1 MVIVFVSRTDFSVL
15 QVGTEGGEPERTVD
29 VMEFYGALKHYKLL
43 ENKVTSE
50 RVAQLKAVS
59 KQDATR
65 IFKQCTRTDKGTYM
79 PRMTQV
85 GRMQPQCFIFPK
97 LRAIATCSKP
107 ALHHAPS
114 LLALTR

>member
-1 MVIVFVSRTDFSVL
+1 VVIVFVSRTNFTVL

-29 VMEFYGALKHYKLL
+29 VMEFYGALKRYKLL

-65 IFKQCTRTDKGTYM
+65 IFKQCTRTDKGTNM

-85 GRMQPQCFIFPK
+85 GCNHNVSFSKAAGDSHVR
-97 LRAIATCSKP
+97 LTC
-107 ALHHAPS
+107 
-114 LLALTR
+114 LASCS

>member
-1 MVIVFVSRTDFSVL
+1 MHVSSLYVSRTNCSVL

-43 ENKVTSE
+43 EDKVNSE

-79 PRMTQV
+79 SRMTQV
-85 GRMQPQCFIFPK
+85 GRMQPQFFSFIFK
-97 LRAIATCSKP
+97 RC
-107 ALHHAPS
+107 
-114 LLALTR
+114 RR

>member
-15 QVGTEGGEPERTVD
+15 QVGTEGEPERTVD
-29 VMEFYGALKHYKLL
+29 VMEFYGALEHYKLL

-79 PRMTQV
+79 ARMTQV
-85 GRMQPQCFIFPK
+85 GRMQPRCFIFKK
-97 LRAIATCSKP
+97 LRAMAMCSVTHQTC
-107 ALHHAPS
+107 
-114 LLALTR
+114 LTSRS